1 MAAIQAEHRDRVQ
14 SLFGDVVPC
23 HGGSMFDAQRA
34 IGRSVA
40 LAMVEWLQPCI
51 PGQIVD
57 LWMGSCCGEP

>member
-1 MAAIQAEHRDRVQ
+1 
-14 SLFGDVVPC
+14 
-23 HGGSMFDAQRA
+23 MFDAQRA